1 MSIPEVALSSS
12 STTTRAMPVLG
23 MGTGG
28 YPFTVDGKKKLA
40 IRHAIE
46 LGYRHFDTASLY
58 QFEPALGE
66 AIAEA
71 LHLGLIDSRSD
82 LFITS
87 KLWCTDA
94 HPDLVLPAIR
104 ETLRNLK
111 LDYLDLYLIHW
122 PMSLKPGACSFPIKS
137 DDILP
142 LDLKSVWG
150 AMEECQRLGLAKS
163 IGVSNFTRKKIAEL
177 LQIAKIPPA
186 VNQVEL
192 NPVWQ
197 QKNLIEFCKQNGIHV
212 IAYSPLGGQ
221 AWPGRKNLVLESEV
235 LQDIGKA
242 KGKTVAQVSLRW
254 IYEQGASM
262 VVKSLNKERMK
273 ENMEIFDWELSEE
286 DRVKISQ
293 IPQCKM
299 ISTYSLLS
307 PQESRDSIDLLDVDI
322 VED

>member
-1 MSIPEVALSSS
+1 
-12 STTTRAMPVLG
+12 
-23 MGTGG
+23 
-28 YPFTVDGKKKLA
+28 
-40 IRHAIE
+40 
-46 LGYRHFDTASLY
+46 
-58 QFEPALGE
+58 
-66 AIAEA
+66 
-71 LHLGLIDSRSD
+71 
-82 LFITS
+82 
-87 KLWCTDA
+87 
-94 HPDLVLPAIR
+94 
-104 ETLRNLK
+104 
-111 LDYLDLYLIHW
+111 
-122 PMSLKPGACSFPIKS
+122 MSLKPGACSFPIKS
-137 DDILP
+137 EDILP

-186 VNQVEL
+186 VNQVYWCSFSSSNTIVECWVS
-192 NPVWQ
+192 NIVMR
-197 QKNLIEFCKQNGIHV
+197 KAFVGGIESSVAAK
-212 IAYSPLGGQ
+212 
-221 AWPGRKNLVLESEV
+221 ESDRV
-235 LQDIGKA
+235 LQA
-242 KGKTVAQVSLRW
+242 KWYSCHRIFSSRRPGLAREKKPSLGIRGAPRHRQGERKDCGPGCSFNLYFMLCCVCYLNLLLLDWFYEMLCRAILLFAQSRTLTSDTKSCHIISVYFSLQVSLRW

-322 VED
+322 VDD

>member
-12 STTTRAMPVLG
+12 STTRAMPVLG

-28 YPFTVDGKKKLA
+28 YPFTVDAKKKLA

-71 LHLGLIDSRSD
+71 LHLGLINSRSD

-137 DDILP
+137 EDIVP

-177 LQIAKIPPA
+177 LQTAKIPPA

-197 QKNLIEFCKQNGIHV
+197 QKNLREFCKEKGIHV

-221 AWPGRKNLVLESEV
+221 AWPGSKNLVLESEV
-235 LQDIGKA
+235 LNDISKA

-273 ENMEIFDWELSEE
+273 ENMGIFDWELSEE
-286 DRVKISQ
+286 DHLKISQ
-293 IPQCKM
+293 IPQCKR

-307 PQESRDSIDLLDVDI
+307 PQESRNSIDLLDVDI

>member
-1 MSIPEVALSSS
+1 MSKPEVSQDELGLSGSDRRSIPVLGMGTGVLPFTPDQRAKMKLAILHAIELGYRQALPIRGSSRGSYRRAHHHLQALSSDIVPLDLMSVWEAMEECRRRKKIGLTKSIGVSNFTRKKIVELLDITRIPLRCQPGCLVSAALHDKPFNFSFDEHGEEERCSAVELNPVWQQNKPRERVFMPQTVLLWEVKALMALVTESNPEKMSIPEVALSSS

-104 ETLRNLK
+104 ETLRWN
-111 LDYLDLYLIHW
+111 
-122 PMSLKPGACSFPIKS
+122 
-137 DDILP
+137 
-142 LDLKSVWG
+142 
-150 AMEECQRLGLAKS
+150 
-163 IGVSNFTRKKIAEL
+163 
-177 LQIAKIPPA
+177 
-186 VNQVEL
+186 
-192 NPVWQ
+192 
-197 QKNLIEFCKQNGIHV
+197 
-212 IAYSPLGGQ
+212 
-221 AWPGRKNLVLESEV
+221 
-235 LQDIGKA
+235 
-242 KGKTVAQVSLRW
+242 
-254 IYEQGASM
+254 
-262 VVKSLNKERMK
+262 
-273 ENMEIFDWELSEE
+273 
-286 DRVKISQ
+286 
-293 IPQCKM
+293 
-299 ISTYSLLS
+299 
-307 PQESRDSIDLLDVDI
+307 DS
-322 VED
+322 

>member
-1 MSIPEVALSSS
+1 MGTGVLPFTPDQCAKMKLAILHAIELGYRQALPIRGSSRGSLMALVTESNPEKMSIPEVALSSS

-104 ETLRNLK
+104 ETLRWN
-111 LDYLDLYLIHW
+111 
-122 PMSLKPGACSFPIKS
+122 
-137 DDILP
+137 
-142 LDLKSVWG
+142 
-150 AMEECQRLGLAKS
+150 
-163 IGVSNFTRKKIAEL
+163 
-177 LQIAKIPPA
+177 
-186 VNQVEL
+186 
-192 NPVWQ
+192 
-197 QKNLIEFCKQNGIHV
+197 
-212 IAYSPLGGQ
+212 
-221 AWPGRKNLVLESEV
+221 
-235 LQDIGKA
+235 
-242 KGKTVAQVSLRW
+242 
-254 IYEQGASM
+254 
-262 VVKSLNKERMK
+262 
-273 ENMEIFDWELSEE
+273 
-286 DRVKISQ
+286 
-293 IPQCKM
+293 
-299 ISTYSLLS
+299 
-307 PQESRDSIDLLDVDI
+307 DS
-322 VED
+322 